1 MYILCLNIRGL
12 KRNLEAG
19 EIVSQVL
26 TVQKALDATDERV
39 SQIVIMGIGEPFEN
53 YDEMMDFL
61 RIVNDDNSLNIG
73 ARHITVSTS
82 GIIPRIYDFAEED
95 IQINFAVSLHAAKDE
110 IRSKLMPINRA
121 YHVDK
126 LMEAIKYYQ
135 EKQIAV

>member
-1 MYILCLNIRGL
+1 MCNDTSRLSYRMYVLCFYTWRL

-26 TVQKALDATDERV
+26 TVQKALDATEERV

-82 GIIPRIYDFAEED
+82 GIIPRIYDFADED
-95 IQINFAVSLHAAKDE
+95 IQINFC
-110 IRSKLMPINRA
+110 KLTRR
-121 YHVDK
+121 K
-126 LMEAIKYYQ
+126 R
-135 EKQIAV
+135 